1 MKFDTTFLRSKVARR
16 MFMLFVFCALLPL
29 TALAMISFSH
39 VSKQLHAQSLKRL
52 HHQSKAVGMTIY
64 ERLLFLEGDLK
75 MIASNLQIGPN
86 AHIRPP
92 VEGFRA
98 DLTERFTGLALVT
111 DAGISVRFFG
121 EIQNPPE
128 LTTAERKHIRSGK
141 SRVFTQPRPDLP
153 SRILMSRAVD
163 PQRLSRGMLL
173 GEINNAYLW
182 GIGDQTTLPPMTE
195 LCVLDQSA
203 TVLVCSLPG
212 QVSFKEQSALYKA
225 RSESG
230 EFDWRH
236 GGEEYVASVW
246 SIPMKFSFLT
256 PMWTVVLSELK
267 SDVLAPMVNFKYVF
281 SLVVLLSLCVVF
293 LLSTS
298 QIRRSLVP
306 LEKLQEGTR
315 RIAMK
320 DFASRVMVR
329 SGDEFEDLAA
339 SFNTMGSRLG
349 RQFHA
354 LATIAEIDRAILS
367 ALDTETILLT
377 VLTRMRDVFPC
388 DCVAVTLQEQNETGT
403 ARTYLRDG
411 NSARETLVEST
422 EFTPKDME
430 SLRVNPESL
439 FIAGGNIPPYLA
451 PLARRGLTSFLILP
465 IFVAQRVS
473 GFITLGY
480 LGQPA
485 HSQEDLTQARQL
497 ADQVAV
503 ALSNAHDVA
512 ERKRAEKSLQKSNEQ
527 LEEAQ
532 VEILQRLALAAEF
545 RDDDTGE
552 HTWRVGRVSSMLAHI
567 LGWSPDQVELM
578 LRAAPLHDV
587 GKIGIPDSI
596 LLKPGKFTPEEFE
609 QMKSHVKIGANTLS
623 GSRSPLLKLAEVIA
637 LTHHERWDG
646 TGYLQLKRDDIPLPG
661 RIVTVADV
669 FDALTHSRRYK
680 RAWPIERARAE
691 IATLAGTQFDPQVV
705 EAFLQLLD
713 REGERL
719 VSGAH
724 DEKFQSELLPR
735 ATAGRFHTDLYQR
748 ERAMA
753 WQRET

>member
-29 TALAMISFSH
+29 TALAVISFSH
-39 VSKQLHAQSLKRL
+39 VSKQLHTQSLKRL

-64 ERLLFLEGDLK
+64 ERLLFLEGDMK
-75 MIASNLQIGPN
+75 MIASSLQTGPN
-86 AHIRPP
+86 APIRPP

-98 DLTERFTGLALVT
+98 DLTERFTGLALVKDT
-111 DAGISVRFFG
+111 GSSVRFFG

-128 LTTAERKHIRSGK
+128 FTADERKHIRSGK
-141 SRVFTQPRPDLP
+141 SLVFTQPRPDVP

-163 PQRLSRGMLL
+163 PQRLSRGVLI
-173 GEINNAYLW
+173 GEINNVYLW

-212 QVSFKEQSALYKA
+212 QVSFKEQSALYRA

-230 EFDWRH
+230 HFDWRH
-236 GGEEYVASVW
+236 GGKEYVASVW

-267 SDVLAPMVNFKYVF
+267 SNVLAPMVNFKYVF
-281 SLVVLLSLCVVF
+281 SLVVLLSVWVVL

-320 DFASRVMVR
+320 DFASPVTVR

-367 ALDTETILLT
+367 ALDTETILET

-388 DCVAVTLQEQNETGT
+388 DCVGVTLQEQNETET

-411 NSARETLVEST
+411 NSASETRVEST
-422 EFTPKDME
+422 QFTPEERE
-430 SLRVNPESL
+430 SLRANPEYL
-439 FIAGGNIPPYLA
+439 FIAGGDVPPYLA

-465 IFVAQRVS
+465 IFISQRVS

-480 LGQPA
+480 LDQPT

-497 ADQVAV
+497 ADQIAV
-503 ALSNAHDVA
+503 ALSNARDVA
-512 ERKRAEKSLQKSNEQ
+512 DRKRAEKSLQKSNEQ

-552 HTWRVGRVSSMLAHI
+552 HTWRVGRVSAMLAHI
-567 LGWSPDQVELM
+567 LEWPPDQVELI

-587 GKIGIPDSI
+587 GKIGIPDRI

-609 QMKSHVKIGANTLS
+609 QMKSHVTIGANTLA

-637 LTHHERWDG
+637 RTHHERWDG
-646 TGYLQLKRDDIPLPG
+646 TGYLHLKGEEIPLAG

-669 FDALTHSRRYK
+669 FDALTHARPYK
-680 RAWPIERARAE
+680 QAWPIERARE
-691 IATLAGTQFDPQVV
+691 QIAKLAGAQFDPQVA

-719 VSGAH
+719 VSGA
-724 DEKFQSELLPR
+724 DEQKFQSELLPR
-735 ATAGRFHTDLYQR
+735 TTADHSYGDLYQK

>member
-1 MKFDTTFLRSKVARR
+1 

-39 VSKQLHAQSLKRL
+39 VSAQLHAQSLKRL

-64 ERLLFLEGDLK
+64 ERLLFLEGDMK
-75 MIASNLQIGPN
+75 MIASNLQIDPN
-86 AHIRPP
+86 APIRLS
-92 VEGFRA
+92 VEGFREG
-98 DLTERFTGLALVT
+98 LTERFTGLALVT
-111 DAGISVRFFG
+111 DAGSSVRFFG

-128 LTTAERKHIRSGK
+128 LTAAELKHIRSGK
-141 SRVFTQPRPDLP
+141 SLVVTQPRPDLP
-153 SRILMSRAVD
+153 SRILMRTALD
-163 PQRLSRGMLL
+163 PERLTRGMLL
-173 GEINNAYLW
+173 GEINNKYLW
-182 GIGDQTTLPPMTE
+182 GIGDQATLPPMTE
-195 LCVLDQSA
+195 LCVLGQAQS
-203 TVLVCSLPG
+203 VLVCSLPG
-212 QVSFKEQSALYKA
+212 QVSFKEQPAFNRA

-230 EFDWRH
+230 HFDWRH
-236 GGEEYVASVW
+236 GGNEYVASVW
-246 SIPMKFSFLT
+246 SIPLKFNFSA

-281 SLVVLLSLCVVF
+281 SLVVLLSLWVVL
-293 LLSTS
+293 LLSIS
-298 QIRRSLVP
+298 QIRRSLGP

-315 RIAMK
+315 RIAMR
-320 DFASRVMVR
+320 DFASRVRVR

-339 SFNTMGSRLG
+339 SFNTMANRLG
-349 RQFHA
+349 TQFHA

-367 ALDTETILLT
+367 ALDSETILLT
-377 VLTRMRDVFPC
+377 VLTRMREAFPC

-411 NSARETLVEST
+411 NLASETLVEST
-422 EFTPKDME
+422 EFTPQDME

-439 FIAGGNIPPYLA
+439 FIEGGNIPPYLA

-497 ADQVAV
+497 VDQVAV
-503 ALSNAHDVA
+503 ALSNARDVA

-552 HTWRVGRVSSMLAHI
+552 HTWRVGRVSAMLAHI
-567 LGWSPDQVELM
+567 LEWPPDQVELI

-587 GKIGIPDSI
+587 GKIGIPDRI

-609 QMKSHVKIGANTLS
+609 QMKSHVTIGANTLA

-637 LTHHERWDG
+637 RTHHERWDG
-646 TGYLQLKRDDIPLPG
+646 TGYLQLKGEEIPLAG

-669 FDALTHSRRYK
+669 FDALTHARPYK
-680 RAWPIERARAE
+680 KAWPIERARAQ
-691 IATLAGTQFDPQVV
+691 IVTLAGAQFDPQVA

-719 VSGAH
+719 VSGA
-724 DEKFQSELLPR
+724 DEQKFQSELLPR
-735 ATAGRFHTDLYQR
+735 STATGSYGDLYKS
-748 ERAMA
+748 ERAIA